1 MFCRCRARQRNMSY
15 AGVAIGMDA
24 EEPPRPPGPAVDEL
38 RLDKVPVYML
48 VRLDEPVC
56 LKPEGEASYI

>member
-1 MFCRCRARQRNMSY
+1 MSY